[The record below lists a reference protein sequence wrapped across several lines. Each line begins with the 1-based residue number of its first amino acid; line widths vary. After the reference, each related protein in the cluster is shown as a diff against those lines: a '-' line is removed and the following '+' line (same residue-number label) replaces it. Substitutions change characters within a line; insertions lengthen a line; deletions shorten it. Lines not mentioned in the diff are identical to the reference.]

1 MGLAAA
7 QSTRPWRGALGF
19 SGLRLSLV
27 AAGTRPRRE
36 ICGSSLVGAPP
47 RREISV
53 PRLIPGVSGAL
64 VQSGEKICPAY
75 VNSRCAG
82 SVDQV
87 FLCVLCVTHAKLRR
101 RYKVGRV
108 ISARG

>member
-36 ICGSSLVGAPP
+36 ICGSSLVAAPP
-47 RREISV
+47 RGEISV
-53 PRLIPGVSGAL
+53 IRS
-64 VQSGEKICPAY
+64 
-75 VNSRCAG
+75 
-82 SVDQV
+82 
-87 FLCVLCVTHAKLRR
+87 
-101 RYKVGRV
+101 
-108 ISARG
+108 